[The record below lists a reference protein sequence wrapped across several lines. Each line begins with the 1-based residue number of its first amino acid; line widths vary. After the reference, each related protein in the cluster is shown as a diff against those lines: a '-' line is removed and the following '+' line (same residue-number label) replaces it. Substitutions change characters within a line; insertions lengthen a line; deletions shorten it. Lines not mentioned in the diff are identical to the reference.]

1 MKLLNASLLSWGFL
15 SRKTKLYFVFA
26 IFLMP
31 IIALVELIQVATIV
45 PMMNLLTGGE
55 GKISLGGIQINASLL
70 DVAVFFALISLIVSS
85 FRFLGLYTSN
95 YASLKSLED
104 ISTSVFM
111 QRIYG
116 EFSDAKRTPRVR
128 YNEPF
133 F

>member
-1 MKLLNASLLSWGFL
+1 MKLLSASLLSWGFL

-26 IFLMP
+26 IFFMP

-55 GKISLGGIQINASLL
+55 GKISIGSIQIDASLL
-70 DVAVFFALISLIVSS
+70 DVAIFFALISLIVSS

-104 ISTSVFM
+104 ISTSVF
-111 QRIYG
+111 I
-116 EFSDAKRTPRVR
+116 V
-128 YNEPF
+128 
-133 F
+133 